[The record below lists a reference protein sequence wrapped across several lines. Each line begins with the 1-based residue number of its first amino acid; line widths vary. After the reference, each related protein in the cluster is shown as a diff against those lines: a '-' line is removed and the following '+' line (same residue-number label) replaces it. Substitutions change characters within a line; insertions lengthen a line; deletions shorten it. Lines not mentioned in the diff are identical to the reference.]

1 MLLGTGSLS
10 GTGNALANIIFG
22 TSGNNIINGL
32 GGIDRMIGGLG
43 NDIYFVDHISDLVTE
58 GANAGTDTI
67 RSTVNEAL
75 AVNVENL
82 TLLGSANI
90 SGTGNA
96 LANII
101 FGTSGNN
108 IINGL
113 GGIDRMIGG
122 LGNDIYFVDHI
133 SDRVTEG
140 ANAGTDTIRTGVG
153 LTLPS
158 NVENLVLLE
167 GNNINGTG
175 NNLANAITGNA
186 LANVINGVAG
196 ADILTGAAQNDA
208 LNGGA
213 DNDLLNGGDGDDHLI
228 GGTGADTMIGG
239 AGNDRLTADGSGDQL
254 AGGTG
259 LDLFEFSSS
268 GLAAGQTVLDYSG
281 IDDGMGTGQDDK
293 IVFIGFNNG
302 RFIDNG
308 AFQAVGRFEV
318 RWSGGSLE
326 LDTNGDGNL
335 DFSID
340 MVGAPL
346 GALLESDFFFV

>member
-1 MLLGTGSLS
+1 M
-10 GTGNALANIIFG
+10 
-22 TSGNNIINGL
+22 
-32 GGIDRMIGGLG
+32 
-43 NDIYFVDHISDLVTE
+43 
-58 GANAGTDTI
+58 
-67 RSTVNEAL
+67 NEAL

-239 AGNDRLTADGSGDQL
+239 AGTDTLTGDGNDRMT
-254 AGGTG
+254 GGTG
-259 LDLFEFSSS
+259 NDFFLFSSS
-268 GLAAGQTVLDYSG
+268 GLALSQTISDFYGSIDKANAGQGEFDQ
-281 IDDGMGTGQDDK
+281 IRFTGL
-293 IVFIGFNNG
+293 GNG
-302 RFIDNG
+302 LYIDNS
-308 AFQAVGRFEV
+308 AFVNGLGFQIRSPTE
-318 RWSGGSLE
+318 GGFIE
-326 LDTNGDGNL
+326 LDTNGDGSR
-335 DFSID
+335 DFSIV
-340 MVGAPL
+340 MVSL
-346 GALLESDFFFV
+346 TSSTELVQQDFVFL